1 MADNFVIIDAN
12 SVLHRAFHALPLLK
26 NKKGELVNAIYG
38 FLLVLMKVINACSG
52 IYFRAGFFMGN
63 LIAF

>member
-26 NKKGELVNAIYG
+26 NKKGELV
-38 FLLVLMKVINACSG
+38 
-52 IYFRAGFFMGN
+52 
-63 LIAF
+63 